1 VGSAGAIVGQLLGGV
16 LTTAFGW
23 RSIVLINVSIGM
35 ATIAAAARHL
45 ADSRSPTQ
53 PRLNVRGA
61 ALLTAGLAVV
71 ILTLTCVA
79 DGTSLTSVI
88 VIAQLKAGPSSLS
101 TSTIRV
107 CSGRDVHTLD
117 GWRSARCH
125 SQPMTVPAA
134 ATDLGREP

>member
-1 VGSAGAIVGQLLGGV
+1 MGTQTRWRCSWPPSPRATAATDALGYWGAVGSAGPIVGQLLGGV

-23 RSIVLINVSIGM
+23 RS
-35 ATIAAAARHL
+35 
-45 ADSRSPTQ
+45 
-53 PRLNVRGA
+53 
-61 ALLTAGLAVV
+61 GLAVV
-71 ILTLTCVA
+71 ILTLPCVA

-107 CSGRDVHTLD
+107 CSGGDVHTLD
-117 GWRSARCH
+117 AWRSARCH
-125 SQPMTVPAA
+125 SQPMTVPVA